1 MSEINSLFYSLFFSL
16 AHTFHSSHVSHSHSS
31 HVSHSHSSSHIP
43 GLIVYSYC
51 FREGTTL
58 ETRDVQLALEKIW
71 DMRLP
76 GVGDSTTELKQIR
89 KAAAG
94 TTEAHRHRMQAVRK
108 SQASNR

>member
-1 MSEINSLFYSLFFSL
+1 MADRSDYLPLDRLKELAAQIEPSLQIEPQAEQLLQDVADDFVENVAAFACELVQ
-16 AHTFHSSHVSHSHSS
+16 H
-31 HVSHSHSSSHIP
+31 
-43 GLIVYSYC
+43 
-51 FREGTTL
+51 REGTTL

-94 TTEAHRHRMQAVRK
+94 TTEAHRHRMQAVR
-108 SQASNR
+108 